1 MMDAQ
6 SEQQD
11 TSVGSSQLQS
21 VDEAAQPQYTSF
33 GVQTI
38 PNVLD
43 ARTQAAIVPKVT
55 HFGRNQLMLPAI
67 VI

>member
-1 MMDAQ
+1 MDAQ

-21 VDEAAQPQYTSF
+21 VNEAAQPRYTSF
-33 GVQTI
+33 GVQTF
-38 PNVLD
+38 PDVLD
-43 ARTQAAIVPKVT
+43 AHTQAAIVPEVT
-55 HFGRNQLMLPAI
+55 QFGRNQLMLSII